1 MDSTMIQENIQL
13 KEELDAAKK
22 YIQELEFYKTKFL
35 KHMDYEI
42 KSMTEHMPDGPAKD
56 DFTKMMIKMMMK

>member
-1 MDSTMIQENIQL
+1 MDSTLIQENIQL
-13 KEELDAAKK
+13 KQELDAAKK

-42 KSMTEHMPDGPAKD
+42 KSMSEHMPEGPAKD
-56 DFTKMMIKMMMK
+56 DFVKMMIKMMMK